1 MCVYVCVCVFAC
13 VCDGYGYG
21 DDDFSYIVP
30 PLDGDKRQQ

>member
-1 MCVYVCVCVFAC
+1 MCVCVCVCVFAC
-13 VCDGYGYG
+13 VCDGYG